1 MCIRDRAS
9 SLSLET
15 DTAQTQKNY
24 LKYAKKN
31 CISSKIVSNKDE
43 IPIDLFKNPAII
55 IGIVAGASTPDSIIW
70 EVIQTMNE
78 QDKANVNCTEA
89 ENNETEIAATEAAA
103 TTIDDNAVFDEEAIT
118 KTLIRIRAGQ
128 VITGTV
134 IQITDGEVSVNIG
147 YKSDGYIPRSE
158 FSNDPEVD
166 PA

>member
-1 MCIRDRAS
+1 
-9 SLSLET
+9 
-15 DTAQTQKNY
+15 
-24 LKYAKKN
+24 
-31 CISSKIVSNKDE
+31 
-43 IPIDLFKNPAII
+43 
-55 IGIVAGASTPDSIIW
+55 
-70 EVIQTMNE
+70 MNE

-166 PA
+166 PAQVCKVGDEIEVEVLKVNDGEGMYCSPVRTSRVRRHGKNSLLMPSPKVRSSKASAKKRLRAV